1 MSKSKSADRTARVQ
15 EKKRLYNRD
24 VRSKTRTILKNAR
37 QSVASGD
44 VEQAQSSVA
53 NAIVTLDRAGKKGV
67 FHRNKVARLK
77 SRLTRHVNALSST
90 SEEK

>member
-1 MSKSKSADRTARVQ
+1 LSKSKSADRTARVQ

-24 VRSKTRTILKNAR
+24 VRGRTRTILKNAR

-44 VEQAQSSVA
+44 VEQAQGVVA
-53 NAIVTLDRAGKKGV
+53 NAIVILDRANKKGV

-77 SRLTRHVNALSST
+77 SRLTRHMNALAS
-90 SEEK
+90 K